1 MVRGGCEGE
10 LAPEFT
16 GELLPLFVLPLF
28 VLPLFALAAPGR
40 SKRGDETGDLPT
52 PLLLCSDEGGDPPT
66 PPLLCSE
73 EGGAPPRLFSDEGGD
88 PPTPPP
94 LRSDEGGDPPTPPLL
109 CSDEGGD
116 FFSPFGGGG
125 AVGLRGGLAEGSLLS
140 RSLEISMIW
149 RSSLLTSSVESRSSS
164 EIWKHNTHTQL
175 TTKSYT
181 QNRFLMCKTSVRD
194 LVYSACTTNLSQ

>member
-1 MVRGGCEGE
+1 MKRLFHCRIIWTHSCCAVPGPSLPAAWRVLVRGGCEGE

-40 SKRGDETGDLPT
+40 SKRGDETGDSPI

-66 PPLLCSE
+66 
-73 EGGAPPRLFSDEGGD
+73 PPRLFSDEGGD

-94 LRSDEGGDPPTPPLL
+94 LRSDEGGDPPTPPRLFR
-109 CSDEGGD
+109 DKGGD

-125 AVGLRGGLAEGSLLS
+125 AVGLRGGLAECSLLS

-164 EIWKHNTHTQL
+164 EIWEHNTHTQ
-175 TTKSYT
+175 
-181 QNRFLMCKTSVRD
+181 
-194 LVYSACTTNLSQ
+194 